1 MNHIEPFD
9 YVLGLGLIGSMVGM
23 MPDINEILRLLI
35 LMATFIG
42 IVIKT
47 WEQVKKSEHFLTDI
61 KALWMKIRKK

>member
-35 LMATFIG
+35 LFSTFIG

-47 WEQVKKSEHFLTDI
+47 WEQIKKSEHFLKDI
-61 KALWMKIRKK
+61 KELWTKIRKK